1 MKKQNI
7 LLITHGHFEKG
18 LLDIIASDITIE
30 YKWPV
35 RFMENHM
42 DLTEFYD
49 PARRQYDGNKLLKL
63 MDSMSSPDALKTIG
77 LFRVDLFIPILTYI
91 FGQAIFNGKTGIA
104 SLYRLRNEQYGIKK
118 DNAVLFKRFRKVII
132 HELGHTFGLVHC
144 YGPNCVMR
152 SSTYVENIDQKRHN
166 LCPKCR
172 TEMDNA

>member
-1 MKKQNI
+1 LKKQNI
-7 LLITHGHFEKG
+7 LLITHGNFETT
-18 LLDIIASDITIE
+18 LLDRIASDITIE
-30 YKWPV
+30 YQWPV

-42 DLTEFYD
+42 DLTEFYE
-49 PARRQYDGNKLLKL
+49 PVRRQYDGNKLLKL
-63 MDSMSSPDALKTIG
+63 MDSMSPPDALKTIG

-118 DNAVLFKRFRKVII
+118 DDAILFERFRKVII

-144 YGPNCVMR
+144 YVPNCVMR
-152 SSTYVENIDQKRHN
+152 SSTYVENIDQKRYN

-172 TEMDNA
+172 TEMYNA